1 MDLSNLSE
9 QELKNLRKSI
19 SEELDA
25 RDSNNF
31 PYLEGDCF
39 FSTNANG
46 IGFSLCR
53 IDKMNRTGIDVT
65 MIFVDSSNNASKHSS
80 GYSYKFF
87 KNDWHE
93 LIDSSVFDLFFENQK
108 AIGELKQDFVRKV
121 FSLRKK

>member
-19 SEELDA
+19 SDELDA
-25 RDSNNF
+25 RDSSNF
-31 PYLEGDCF
+31 PYKEGDCF
-39 FSTNANG
+39 FSTNEKG

-80 GYSYKFF
+80 GYSYKYF
-87 KNDWHE
+87 KNDWRE
-93 LIDSSVFDLFFENQK
+93 LIDSSVFDLFSENQK
-108 AIGELKQDFVRKV
+108 AIGELKHAFVEKV
-121 FSLRKK
+121 FSLRK